1 MNRFLCNII
10 CGFIPSKKL
19 RHKFRR
25 CNDKEGENTEVNII
39 KSNNNFLQV
48 VEENLVSKNKKSTN
62 NKILL
67 IYPNNFLKN
76 NAGNN
81 SYVFNII
88 KLLNSIGFKIDFL
101 SSDRFNKND
110 FNNFEELNKKYKF
123 IDNLYLGKFEAN
135 NQNIYAKSSWVD
147 DNLLSL
153 FQKIIN
159 KNQYSYILSNY
170 IEFSDLFRLS
180 NVDKNTRIINVMHDC
195 RTMQNFFGCNNNY
208 DNIGYDF
215 EEEIKLLQYYD
226 DILCISNDE
235 KYIFEKF
242 YKNKNFYWLP
252 HFGEFKKTENT
263 KKDIDCLFIG
273 YSNPYNL
280 NAIIW
285 FFEKVYPL
293 FNKKVNLTIC
303 GKVGNMIKEENSDIY
318 KKMVENNVNFIDFA
332 EDLDNLYSRTKI
344 AIVPMFDGT
353 GLKVKTITAMSYGI
367 PVVGTRAAIDGFADK
382 NENPCLIT
390 DDEKEFAHY
399 IKKLLNNKEFYDT
412 TSQNIENYF
421 NKYFSIKNSELI
433 LKKVFGV

>member
-1 MNRFLCNII
+1 MNKILCKILSCFII
-10 CGFIPSKKL
+10 DKND
-19 RHKFRR
+19 RHKFRKI
-25 CNDKEGENTEVNII
+25 CNKIINENGDLILESKNNIKI
-39 KSNNNFLQV
+39 DQT
-48 VEENLVSKNKKSTN
+48 NLSLKNKKSYN

-67 IYPNNFLKN
+67 IIHTNFLKN

-81 SYVFNII
+81 SYVFNIV
-88 KLLNSIGFKIDFL
+88 KLLKDMDFKIDFL
-101 SSDRFNKND
+101 SSDKFIKDD
-110 FNNFEELNKKYKF
+110 FNNFEELNKKCKF
-123 IDNLYLGKFEAN
+123 IDNLYLGKFEAS
-135 NQNIYAKSSWVD
+135 NQNIYAKNSWVD

-159 KNQYSYILSNY
+159 KNKYSYILSNY

-180 NVDKNTRIINVMHDC
+180 NINENTKIINVMHDC
-195 RTMQNFFGCNNNY
+195 RTMQNFFDYNNY

-215 EEEIKLLQYYD
+215 EEEVKLLQYYD

-273 YSNPYNL
+273 YSNSYNL

-303 GKVGNMIKEENSDIY
+303 GKVGNMLKKENPDIY
-318 KKMVENNVNFIDFA
+318 KQMIKNNVSFIDFA
-332 EDLDNLYSRTKI
+332 ESLDDLYSRVKI

-367 PVVGTRAAIDGFADK
+367 PVVGTCAAVDGFADK
-382 NENPCLIT
+382 KENPCLIT
-390 DDEKEFAHY
+390 NNEKEFANY
-399 IKKLLNNKEFYDT
+399 IEKLLYDKKFYKDK
-412 TSQNIENYF
+412 SEEIEEYF
-421 NKYFSIKNSELI
+421 NKYFSIENAKKTLLNIFKN
-433 LKKVFGV
+433 KN